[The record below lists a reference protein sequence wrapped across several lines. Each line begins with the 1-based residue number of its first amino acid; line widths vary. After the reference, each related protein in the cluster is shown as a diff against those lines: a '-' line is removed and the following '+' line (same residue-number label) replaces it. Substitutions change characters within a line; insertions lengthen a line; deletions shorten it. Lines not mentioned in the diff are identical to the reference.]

1 VDITPE
7 SLATFAACGVVGVAV
22 GDVVELCVFVSR
34 AKVVQ
39 RVVPIVNGVESAFE
53 LTLSDAARLVA
64 QVPDLLT
71 VPLRSVR
78 FEEAAAAD
86 ILAALDESASPPAAS
101 RPASPAAEAP
111 ADAEERPVPA
121 TAPGKPRAKR
131 AEPRRSPAAVTVRS
145 GAVMAAND
153 LAEALEAAGLAGYA
167 PVLAKARIMSLAEL
181 SEHSVAELEESFRR
195 PHVIAKAKDFSFS
208 SKERRGWISLG
219 RLDDGSGS
227 DEEVW
232 RARAP
237 SPSPE
242 PPRPVMSGMVRSVV
256 RSAFGQAL
264 PEADLSRLGDLLDES
279 AVDHAA
285 PRATP
290 PRQPLTRPPTGLFEG
305 ATAAAILLG
314 RCEPADLSTDAVR
327 SVLRIVLGAVAK
339 EYDDVDLGSMEEAAV
354 SRESAIDVLDSVLV
368 RGCRANLWAAEELE
382 PTRDGVLA

>member
-1 VDITPE
+1 MQRSARCRQRRRA
-7 SLATFAACGVVGVAV
+7 SLG
-22 GDVVELCVFVSR
+22 L
-34 AKVVQ
+34 
-39 RVVPIVNGVESAFE
+39 
-53 LTLSDAARLVA
+53 
-64 QVPDLLT
+64 
-71 VPLRSVR
+71 
-78 FEEAAAAD
+78 
-86 ILAALDESASPPAAS
+86 
-101 RPASPAAEAP
+101 
-111 ADAEERPVPA
+111 
-121 TAPGKPRAKR
+121 
-131 AEPRRSPAAVTVRS
+131 
-145 GAVMAAND
+145 MAAND

-167 PVLAKARIMSLAEL
+167 PVLAKARVMSLAEL
-181 SEHSVAELEESFRR
+181 SAHSVAELEESFRR

-219 RLDDGSGS
+219 LLDDGSGS

-264 PEADLSRLGDLLDES
+264 PEADLSRLGDLLDEP
-279 AVDHAA
+279 AVDHVA

-314 RCEPADLSTDAVR
+314 RCEPADLSTDTVR

-339 EYDDVDLGSMEEAAV
+339 EYDDGDLGSIEEAAV
-354 SRESAIDVLDSVLV
+354 SRESAIDMLDSALV

-382 PTRDGVLA
+382 PTRDGVRAATRLASELAFEAAKRRKERALKESPEKGDDFRSLASVLLDQAGGQQLSRLTG